1 MKCKNI
7 NPEESRKA
15 IKESQKSL
23 KPSKKDEVRLNHP
36 ESGERRNLHPL
47 PGLLPAPPAFQKR
60 ATYFIADMDFQND
73 ESIRSL
79 KAFRTEAK

>member
-23 KPSKKDEVRLNHP
+23 KPSKKDESNTIGPFFVFP
-36 ESGERRNLHPL
+36 S
-47 PGLLPAPPAFQKR
+47 ASVTTR
-60 ATYFIADMDFQND
+60 ATYFIADMDFQKKHAAD
-73 ESIRSL
+73 CLIKL
-79 KAFRTEAK
+79 KALRAEEKHGD